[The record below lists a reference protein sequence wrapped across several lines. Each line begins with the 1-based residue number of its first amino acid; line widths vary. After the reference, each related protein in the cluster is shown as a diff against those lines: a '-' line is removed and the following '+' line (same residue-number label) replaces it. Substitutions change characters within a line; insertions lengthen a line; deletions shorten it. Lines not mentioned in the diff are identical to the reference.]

1 MGSWSSNANIQ
12 TSNLKGALP
21 VCTISL
27 LSNKIIVQ
35 TLNKGVPKLKTSLSG
50 SQMAEEKQE
59 CIPAGCAPSTGVAI
73 LVGGGVCLE
82 GCLPG
87 GLCVCPGGG
96 GVPAQGV
103 VLETPPVNRITERC
117 KNITLPQLRC
127 GR

>member
-1 MGSWSSNANIQ
+1 MSLANSSKPSEEIDGLLVLKCKCSHVHIQ

-27 LSNKIIVQ
+27 LSNKITVQ

-59 CIPAGCAPSTGVAI
+59 CIPAGCAPSTGVAV

-87 GLCVCPGGG
+87 GLCVCPEGY
-96 GVPAQGV
+96 
-103 VLETPPVNRITERC
+103 
-117 KNITLPQLRC
+117 LPRGLS
-127 GR
+127 GRHHP